1 MHEDDIDWIMKIK
14 ISRTA
19 QQDLVR
25 WHYNDDGLYT
35 VKSGYWLGSH
45 LPTPHPIQPT
55 FGNVIVKQKIWKTK
69 SPPKIQHFM
78 CKLLSRCLALGNHL
92 RRRHITRDD
101 QYQRCGQHAETEK
114 HIFFDCQYTQ
124 CVWRAS
130 GISNNVINSP
140 TAIFEEKIKA
150 CLSICYAPRFGHFQ
164 DLPLWILWRLW
175 KAHNNLIFQRK
186 QIEWKTTLQYA
197 QPDAQEWK

>member
-1 MHEDDIDWIMKIK
+1 MIILISSCRFTIRDKI
-14 ISRTA
+14 IPHA
-19 QQDLVR
+19 VHGLLVR
-25 WHYNDDGLYT
+25 LWKDMSLT
-35 VKSGYWLGSH
+35 WSSVVWLKKRDRM
-45 LPTPHPIQPT
+45 L
-55 FGNVIVKQKIWKTK
+55 
-69 SPPKIQHFM
+69 
-78 CKLLSRCLALGNHL
+78 
-92 RRRHITRDD
+92 TRDGMISWGFD
-101 QYQRCGQHAETEK
+101 ISPMFLLCGIEIDPAS

-150 CLSICYAPRFGHFQ
+150 CLLICYAPRFGHFQ